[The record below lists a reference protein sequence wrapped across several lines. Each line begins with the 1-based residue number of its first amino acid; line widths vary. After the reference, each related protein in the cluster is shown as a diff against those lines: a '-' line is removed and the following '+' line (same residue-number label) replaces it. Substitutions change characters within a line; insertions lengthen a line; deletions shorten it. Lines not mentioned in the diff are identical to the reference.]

1 MNESS
6 DPTKSEFSDAET
18 TELAFIDADPFDS
31 DPPDAEASATES
43 TASVLS
49 GSESATTKRDKTKSS
64 RRKAATTKPAKTK
77 PAKTKPVKTHPRRD
91 RSWVVLGLSIA
102 FVVSVVA
109 GFSYLMRDSL
119 TPEPDKAFDLKFTDN
134 FNRRG
139 NTGGLGTT
147 AQGQE
152 WKSVRG
158 LWNVDAGRAIA
169 ALPDKDLSLAV
180 IGSLKNSSVQAFL
193 SGKQT
198 CGVVARYL
206 DEKNFVALFR
216 VPQYGVWNLVDV
228 EGGKQTLLGKLPDV
242 PGVRVLVKLE
252 TGQRVVNAYVGLNRV
267 SVVSRTD
274 RSVGAVGFVGY
285 SNGAIDCV
293 WEDLWAFSGR

>member
-6 DPTKSEFSDAET
+6 EPTKSESSDAGT
-18 TELAFIDADPFDS
+18 TELAFFDADPFDAAPS
-31 DPPDAEASATES
+31 DSEASATES

-49 GSESATTKRDKTKSS
+49 GSESATTKRDKTKSA
-64 RRKAATTKPAKTK
+64 RRKAAKTK
-77 PAKTKPVKTHPRRD
+77 PAKTRPRRD
-91 RSWVVLGLSIA
+91 RSWMVLGLSIA

-180 IGSLKNSSVQAFL
+180 IGSLKNSSVQARL

-252 TGQRVVNAYVGLNRV
+252 TGQRVVNAYVGLNQV